1 MTINKT
7 SPTSYRNMKRQT
19 MEVTI
24 YRFLVVHEAILF
36 AGISIP
42 PPFFLFDMLLAIG
55 GGLGT

>member
-1 MTINKT
+1 
-7 SPTSYRNMKRQT
+7 

-36 AGISIP
+36 AGISSIP
-42 PPFFLFDMLLAIG
+42 PNFFLFDMLLAIG